1 MTNSIPSLKGDK
13 ANLRRGLSILIACYN
28 AADLI
33 NETLL
38 RLLEMEKIPDFPWEV
53 LVVDNNSTDNT
64 LEIVRSLESTF
75 LQLKIENEPNQG
87 VAFAV
92 LRGIKAA
99 SYEYIGIVDQDNWVH
114 QDWMIKAVNYLDQ
127 APNAGIICGRG
138 SAIFETNPHDWFARF
153 QQNFAV
159 GPQSDENGPAISTN
173 SFYYNAGCIMRK
185 APIDRLIALGFQPL
199 LTSRA
204 KHKLLAGDDTELQ
217 ALFKLTGWEV
227 HYQDDLTF
235 DHYMPSHRLTFDY
248 FRNLRKGLG
257 ASAVYLNL
265 YRNYLSAVRKNQK
278 PELTTWFK
286 PMLRSFLGVL
296 SDPLAIIASPMQ
308 QFASNFRVAKYW
320 SKLGEFCERMGLRAE
335 LNNIQADLFDWL
347 DTVATDVQRDS

>member
-1 MTNSIPSLKGDK
+1 MTNSLSSNTSDKGD
-13 ANLRRGLSILIACYN
+13 LPRGLSILIACYN

-33 NETLL
+33 MQTLT
-38 RLLEMEKIPDFPWEV
+38 RLLEMEKVPDLPWEV
-53 LVVDNNSTDNT
+53 LIVDNNSTDNT
-64 LEIVRSLESTF
+64 LEIVRSFASKIP
-75 LQLKIENEPNQG
+75 QLKIEHEPNQG

-99 SYEYIGIVDQDNWVH
+99 SYAYIGIVDQDNWVH
-114 QDWMIKAVNYLDQ
+114 RDWMIKAVNYLDQ

-138 SAIFETNPHDWFARF
+138 NAIFESDPPNWFARF

-159 GPQSDENGPAISTN
+159 GPQSEENGPAKNIN
-173 SFYYNAGCIMRK
+173 SYYYNAACIMRK
-185 APIDRLIALGFQPL
+185 APIDRLIAQGFQPL

-217 ALFKLTGWEV
+217 ALYKLTGWEV
-227 HYQDDLTF
+227 HYQNDLTF
-235 DHYMPSHRLTFDY
+235 DHYMPTHRLSFNY
-248 FRNLRKGLG
+248 FQNLRKGLG

-265 YRNYLSAVRKNQK
+265 YRNYLSAVRKNQN

-296 SDPLAIIASPMQ
+296 SDPLAILASPMR
-308 QFASNFRVAKYW
+308 QFASNYRVAKYW
-320 SKLGEFCERMGLRAE
+320 SKLGEFHERLSLRAE
-335 LNNIQADLFDWL
+335 LNNIQTDLFDWL
-347 DTVATDVQRDS
+347 DTIKTEMRKDS